1 MDGQVVTNAAINIFT
16 ESATTIRTED
26 LGLWLTESRPIF
38 MAFVLVFPRRGFESL
53 CWVPV
58 CGLLVEPT

>member
-16 ESATTIRTED
+16 ESAHNYPYGRF
-26 LGLWLTESRPIF
+26 GLWLTESRPIF